1 MTTELKRPRPN
12 THGERTLRHLETHR
26 GITSLEAIELYGNTR
41 LSATIFN
48 LRKMGYNI
56 VSVEREC
63 PTRYGKTTDVAEYQL
78 IKDETKQGG
87 LF

>member
-1 MTTELKRPRPN
+1 MSELKRPRPN
-12 THGERTLRHLETHR
+12 THGERILAYLETHR
-26 GITSLEAIELYGNTR
+26 GITSLEAINLFGNTR

-56 VSVEREC
+56 VPVEQMC
-63 PTRYGKTTDVAEYQL
+63 HTRYEKDTKVAEYRL
-78 IKDETKQGG
+78 IKDENKEGG

>member
-1 MTTELKRPRPN
+1 MGALRRPRPN
-12 THGERTLRHLETHR
+12 THCERVLNYLENHR
-26 GITSLEAIELYGNTR
+26 GITSMEAIEMFGNTR
-41 LSATIFN
+41 LSSTIYS
-48 LRKMGYNI
+48 LRNMGYNI
-56 VSVEREC
+56 VSIDRVC

>member
-1 MTTELKRPRPN
+1 MKKLKRPRPN
-12 THGERTLRHLETHR
+12 THGERVLNYLETHR
-26 GITSLEAIELYGNTR
+26 GITSLEAIEMFGNTR

-56 VSVEREC
+56 VSIDHKC
-63 PTRYGKTTDVAEYQL
+63 PTRYDKTTEVAEYRL
-78 IKDETKQGG
+78 IKDETRQGG

>member
-1 MTTELKRPRPN
+1 MAKTLKRPKPN
-12 THGERTLRHLETHR
+12 THGERTLHYLETHR
-26 GITSLEAIELYGNTR
+26 GITSLEAIELFGNTR

-56 VSVEREC
+56 VSVEQEC
-63 PTRYGKTTDVAEYQL
+63 PTRYGKTTDVAEYRL
-78 IKDETKQGG
+78 IKEENKQGG